1 MLQITHPS
9 KKLFRH
15 WWISLITGLLSIA
28 AGIACF
34 VVPADSI
41 AAMTVFFIIVL
52 LSGGI
57 FNVVWALTNR
67 HWNNSWGWGLARGIL
82 EILLGIWLMLLPLP
96 LIATM
101 LIYIIGFWMLFQSIL
116 GICESCVLSE
126 LDIIG
131 WGWMLACN
139 ILSLLCA
146 FLFLSAPIYG
156 GIFILA
162 YIGISCILYGAF
174 RIVLALKW
182 RKINKRFYESDN
194 DVIDAEVIN

>member
-1 MLQITHPS
+1 M
-9 KKLFRH
+9 
-15 WWISLITGLLSIA
+15 ITGLLSIA
-28 AGIACF
+28 AGLACF

-156 GIFILA
+156 GIFIFWA
-162 YIGISCILYGAF
+162 
-174 RIVLALKW
+174 
-182 RKINKRFYESDN
+182 
-194 DVIDAEVIN
+194 